1 MMRKIQTRDWAV
13 LGLALFHTTHI
24 ATNQFAPSI
33 IEELGLSIS
42 TTEIILS
49 LNAISATIFLLL
61 AGEINERI
69 GMRKSTI
76 LGLSL
81 VSLSG
86 LIPLIFRNELSIIL
100 NRLILGCGVGIY
112 ATNSST
118 YIGIFN
124 KGAKKAKLMGYRNAF
139 EMIGLIMA
147 ILLAGVIGKDDLY
160 LSFAIYPFALIPLIF
175 FLRSVPDLPI
185 SKKEDSGNFRPN
197 KFVIFYIVLSMVAIM
212 TNNAMNLRFPTVLA
226 ANGVLGE
233 AISLYT
239 IFIMFVGMVGGFAFG
254 KFYDIFGK
262 KSLNIAILMM
272 IGGSLLIAV
281 RDDSIIFLVLG
292 LALATFAQ
300 SICIS
305 YAVGDLGNHMD
316 QRHITKATGIM
327 FAGNNLGAMASP
339 FVLVLFKDLF
349 NTENLTRVF
358 LGFGFLLALF
368 LIYDLAF
375 LKENN

>member
-1 MMRKIQTRDWAV
+1 MRKIQTRDWAV

-86 LIPLIFRNELSIIL
+86 LIPLIFRNELAIIL
-100 NRLILGCGVGIY
+100 NRLILGTGVGIY
-112 ATNSST
+112 ATNAST

-139 EMIGLIMA
+139 EMLGLIIA
-147 ILLAGVIGKDDLY
+147 ILLAGMIGKDDLY
-160 LSFAIYPFALIPLIF
+160 LSFAIYPFAIIPLIF
-175 FLRSVPDLPI
+175 FLRSVPDLPL
-185 SKKEDSGNFRPN
+185 SKKEDSGSFRPN
-197 KFVIFYIVLSMVAIM
+197 KFVIYYIVLSMVAIM
-212 TNNAMNLRFPTVLA
+212 ANNAMNLRFPTVLA

-239 IFIMFVGMVGGFAFG
+239 IFIMLVGMVGGFAFG
-254 KFYDIFGK
+254 NFYNIFEK
-262 KSLNIAILMM
+262 KSLSLATSMMILGSLIIAITDKS
-272 IGGSLLIAV
+272 ILL
-281 RDDSIIFLVLG
+281 LVLG

-300 SICIS
+300 AICIS
-305 YAVGDLGNHMD
+305 YAVGDLENHMD

-339 FVLVLFKDLF
+339 FALVFFKNLLK
-349 NTENLTRVF
+349 TESLTRAF
-358 LGFGFLLALF
+358 LGFAVLLTLF
-368 LIYDLAF
+368 LIYDIFF
-375 LKENN
+375 LKEDK

>member
-1 MMRKIQTRDWAV
+1 MERIKRRDWAV
-13 LGLALFHTTHI
+13 LGIALFHTAHI

-61 AGEINERI
+61 AGEINDKI

-86 LIPLIFRNELSIIL
+86 IIPLIFRNELSIIL

-118 YIGIFN
+118 YIEIFN
-124 KGAKKAKLMGYRNAF
+124 KGAKKAKLMGFRNAF
-139 EMIGLIMA
+139 EMIGLIVA
-147 ILLAGVIGKDDLY
+147 ILLAGLIGKDDLY
-160 LSFAIYPFALIPLIF
+160 LSFVIYVFALIPLIF
-175 FLRSVPDLPI
+175 FLRSVPDYEV
-185 SKKEDSGNFRPN
+185 SKKEETGKFKAN
-197 KFVIFYIVLSMVAIM
+197 KFVIFYIALSMMAIM

-239 IFIMFVGMVGGFAFG
+239 MFIMFVGMVGGFVFG
-254 KFYDIFGK
+254 KFYNIFGN

-272 IGGSLLIAV
+272 IGGSLLIAIT
-281 RDDSIIFLVLG
+281 DESIILLVLG
-292 LALATFAQ
+292 LALTTFAQ
-300 SICIS
+300 SISIS
-305 YAVGDLGNHMD
+305 YAVGDLGNHVA
-316 QRHITKATGIM
+316 QRHISKATGLM
-327 FAGNNLGAMASP
+327 FAGNNLGSLASP
-339 FVLVLFKDLF
+339 FALIIFKDLLG
-349 NTENLTRVF
+349 TENLTRVF
-358 LGFGFLLALF
+358 VGFAALLALF
-368 LIYDLAF
+368 LFYNLVF
-375 LKENN
+375 LKEES

>member
-1 MMRKIQTRDWAV
+1 MERIKRRDWAV
-13 LGLALFHTTHI
+13 LGIALFHTAHI

-61 AGEINERI
+61 AGEINEKI

-86 LIPLIFRNELSIIL
+86 LIPIIFRNELAIIL
-100 NRLILGCGVGIY
+100 NRLIFGTGVGIY

-118 YIGIFN
+118 YIEIFN

-139 EMIGLIMA
+139 EMIGLIVA
-147 ILLAGVIGKDDLY
+147 ILLAGIVGKNDLY
-160 LSFAIYPFALIPLIF
+160 LSFSIYAFAIIPLIF
-175 FLRSVPDLPI
+175 FLKSVPDYEV
-185 SKKEDSGNFRPN
+185 SKKEETGKFKAN
-197 KFVIFYIVLSMVAIM
+197 KFVIFYIALSMMAIM

-239 IFIMFVGMVGGFAFG
+239 MFIMFVGMVGGFAFG
-254 KFYDIFGK
+254 KFYNIFGN

-272 IGGSLLIAV
+272 IGGSLLIAIT
-281 RDDSIIFLVLG
+281 DESIILLVLG
-292 LALATFAQ
+292 LALTTFAQ

-305 YAVGDLGNHMD
+305 YAVGDLGNHVA
-316 QRHITKATGIM
+316 QRHISKATGLM
-327 FAGNNLGAMASP
+327 FAGNNLGSLASP
-339 FVLVLFKDLF
+339 FALIIFKDLLG
-349 NTENLTRVF
+349 TENLTRVF
-358 LGFGFLLALF
+358 VGFAALLALF
-368 LIYDLAF
+368 LIYNLVF
-375 LKENN
+375 LKEES